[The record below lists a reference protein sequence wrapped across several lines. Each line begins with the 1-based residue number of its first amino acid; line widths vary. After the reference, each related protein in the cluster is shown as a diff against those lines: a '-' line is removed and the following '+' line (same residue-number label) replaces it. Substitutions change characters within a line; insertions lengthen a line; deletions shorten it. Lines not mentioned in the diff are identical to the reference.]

1 MTDKVLYRCER
12 CGNARLLESFDGLLR
27 FCSDGHEKE
36 TMRQVWPSGWIS
48 VEERLPEISSDGSER
63 VEALVWFV
71 ADDGFAMW
79 RTETWA
85 HWVSSDGPS
94 WTGWL
99 SEPKNGRYTH
109 WQPGPSAPEERKLVA
124 KLAPKRLD
132 I

>member
-1 MTDKVLYRCER
+1 MSDKVLLQCPTCRRLRLMEAPPMMTWCALDHDER
-12 CGNARLLESFDGLLR
+12 VE
-27 FCSDGHEKE
+27 
-36 TMRQVWPSGWIS
+36 MVQVWPSGWIS
-48 VEERLPEISSDGSER
+48 VEDRLPEISSDGSER

-109 WQPGPSAPEERKLVA
+109 WQPGPSAPETESVG
-124 KLAPKRLD
+124 
-132 I
+132 